1 MLQKK
6 VCMLGSFSVGKS
18 SLVRRFVASMFD
30 EQYHTTIGVK
40 VDKKVVNANGEDFTL
55 VLWDIYG
62 EDAFQ
67 KMRMSYLRGMH
78 GYLLV
83 VDGTRRQTL
92 EDGLA
97 LHDRVVAEFE
107 KVPAVLVLNKFDL
120 TDQWEIEQAQE
131 TQLTAAGWTIEHTSA
146 KTGDAEFRL
155 IGGWPPWC
163 ANIWDSQPS
172 GDQRIGLA
180 DKSPFLENF
189 LVDAE
194 EFWRASSPGAVNS
207 GNWIERGADGREIPL
222 EASARSLDGKRILL
236 IHNLSETFGQ
246 QQQWFQT
253 ARNSL
258 LEHEKL
264 LKEIQ
269 KKEILLH
276 CIV

>member
-146 KTGDAEFRL
+146 KTGAAVEKAFL
-155 IGGWPPWC
+155 H
-163 ANIWDSQPS
+163 
-172 GDQRIGLA
+172 LA
-180 DKSPFLENF
+180 QLMLAK
-189 LVDAE
+189 
-194 EFWRASSPGAVNS
+194 
-207 GNWIERGADGREIPL
+207 
-222 EASARSLDGKRILL
+222 
-236 IHNLSETFGQ
+236 
-246 QQQWFQT
+246 
-253 ARNSL
+253 
-258 LEHEKL
+258 
-264 LKEIQ
+264 
-269 KKEILLH
+269 
-276 CIV
+276 